1 MSPHLCKMASRNTP
15 AQEEIA
21 RGDVSHASTPRRNA
35 LPYELS
41 TAAAQAARLDLS
53 LHEGTQKHPI
63 LMGERAADLAQLT
76 ARGSNDHEKSVEPRC
91 RSLAASPSK

>member
-1 MSPHLCKMASRNTP
+1 MRPL
-15 AQEEIA
+15 
-21 RGDVSHASTPRRNA
+21 
-35 LPYELS
+35 LPVMLFLMNCS

-76 ARGSNDHEKSVEPRC
+76 ARGSSDHEKSVDPRC